1 MDFFF
6 LIVIIGAVLSAIGGI
21 IWWVIVFLFV
31 KSAVGSAQ
39 RDLDN
44 LLPNIE
50 AMLRQAASTPTGELP
65 PHQQTQVMNMLMQA
79 QNQMN
84 QLDGLYRQRY
94 ENRVGELMG
103 MGASVGID
111 WSPGSY

>member
-1 MDFFF
+1 MDMF
-6 LIVIIGAVLSAIGGI
+6 IVILIAGTVLSVIGGI
-21 IWWVIVFLFV
+21 IWWVIVFLCAS
-31 KSAVGSAQ
+31 SAVSAAQ
-39 RDLDN
+39 HDLN
-44 LLPNIE
+44 SLLPNIE
-50 AMLRQAASTPTGELP
+50 AMLHQAASTPTGKLP
-65 PHQQTQVMNMLMQA
+65 PQQQTQVMSMMLQA

-94 ENRVGELMG
+94 ENRVGELMN